1 MLSPGIILFVSVGLA
16 LGWFCAFLRYSS
28 VQRRSV
34 RADMRDDGEVLA
46 ALQARLR
53 PIADA
58 VEASPDRV
66 TAAVMTALRTILE
79 TGAGMLPEIE
89 QLLAAHTGLAAEY
102 ERGLRG
108 SLGVAKGVLDCLEAV
123 IVPQSGFQKGSL
135 AALAVET
142 AVWRDWLVRHV
153 ARSAKDGIDLDDEAG
168 MLEALNLELAD
179 IGRQAQREPL
189 AAALRLS
196 GVLHSLNSILTAV
209 DIKTVRLPPSN

>member
-1 MLSPGIILFVSVGLA
+1 MISPAVILSVSVGLF
-16 LGWFCAFLRYSS
+16 LGWFCAFLHYSF

-34 RADMRDDGEVLA
+34 RDNLRDDGEVLA

-66 TAAVMTALRTILE
+66 TVAVMTVLRTILE

-89 QLLAAHTGLAAEY
+89 QLLAAHAGLAAEY

-123 IVPQSGFQKGSL
+123 IVPQSGFQKGTL
-135 AALAVET
+135 TALAVET
-142 AVWRDWLVRHV
+142 AAWRDWLVRHV
-153 ARSAKDGIDLDDEAG
+153 ARSANDGVDLDDEAG
-168 MLEALNLELAD
+168 MLEALSLELAD
-179 IGRQAQREPL
+179 IERQAQREPL

-196 GVLHSLNSILTAV
+196 GVLRSLNSVLTTV